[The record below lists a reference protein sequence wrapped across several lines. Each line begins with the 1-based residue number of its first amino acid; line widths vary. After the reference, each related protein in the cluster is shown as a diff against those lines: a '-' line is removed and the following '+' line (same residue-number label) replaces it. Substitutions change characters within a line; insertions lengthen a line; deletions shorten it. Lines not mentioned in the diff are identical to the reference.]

1 MAYIKDKGGCSRIMQ
16 TYLVRKFKDKFAY
29 AVCLACVIVAVIP
42 LGSILFEVTKNGLP
56 ALNMEFFI
64 EGPRAIGEP
73 GGGIANSI
81 QGTLI
86 LIGLTSLIGVPIGIL
101 SGIYL
106 AEFGNNKFGKIVRLT
121 NNILAQFPS
130 IVIGIFAYLTIVLL
144 IGSFSPLA
152 GAIALAI
159 IMIPI
164 ITRTTEESLKLV
176 PNTLREASMALG
188 IRRWRTIMSIVLV
201 SAKNGVVTGIMLS
214 ISRIA
219 GETAPLIMTILGSQW
234 FFSGLT
240 EPMDALT
247 LRIWRLALLP
257 YDYAHTTGW
266 GAALVLIIIVL
277 SLNILARILTRSKF
291 VLRGV

>member
-1 MAYIKDKGGCSRIMQ
+1 MEKYFVRKLKDKIAYI
-16 TYLVRKFKDKFAY
+16 A
-29 AVCLACVIVAVIP
+29 CLTCVIIAIIP
-42 LGSILFEVTKNGLP
+42 LGSILFEVAKNGLP
-56 ALNMEFFI
+56 AINIDFFTK
-64 EGPRAIGEP
+64 GPGIIGER

-106 AEFGNNKFGKIVRLT
+106 AEFGDNIFGKIVRLT
-121 NNILAQFPS
+121 NNVLAQFPS
-130 IVIGIFAYLTIVLL
+130 IVIGIFAYLVVVLA
-144 IGSFSPLA
+144 IGSFSPIA

-176 PNTLREASMALG
+176 PNSMREASMALG
-188 IRRWRTIMSIVLV
+188 IRRWRTTFSIVLV
-201 SAKNGVVTGIMLS
+201 AAKNGVVTGVMLS
-214 ISRIA
+214 IARIA

-247 LRIWRLALLP
+247 LRIWRLSLLP
-257 YDYAHTTGW
+257 YEHAHEIGW
-266 GAALVLIIIVL
+266 GAALVLVTLVL
-277 SLNILARILTRSKF
+277 SLNIIARLLTWSKY
-291 VLRGV
+291 RM

>member
-1 MAYIKDKGGCSRIMQ
+1 MQKYLIRKIKDKI
-16 TYLVRKFKDKFAY
+16 AY
-29 AVCLACVIVAVIP
+29 TVCLICVIIAIVP
-42 LGSILFEVTKNGLP
+42 LGSILFEVIKNGLP
-56 ALNMEFFI
+56 ALNTDFFTKVP
-64 EGPRAIGEP
+64 GPIGEP

-86 LIGLTSLIGVPIGIL
+86 LIGLTSLIGVPIGIM

-106 AEFGNNKFGKIVRLT
+106 AEFGNNQFGRIVRLT
-121 NNILAQFPS
+121 TNVLMQFPS
-130 IVIGIFAYLTIVLL
+130 IVIGMFAYLVMVVPL
-144 IGSFSPLA
+144 GSFSPLA

-159 IMIPI
+159 IMVPI
-164 ITRTTEESLKLV
+164 IARTTEESLKLV

-188 IRRWRTIMSIVLV
+188 IRRWRTIVSIVLV
-201 SAKNGVVTGIMLS
+201 SAKSGIVTGIMLS
-214 ISRIA
+214 IARIA

-257 YDYAHTTGW
+257 YEYAHTKGW
-266 GAALVLIIIVL
+266 GAALILILLVL
-277 SLNILARILTRSKF
+277 SLNVSARILIRSRYRVK
-291 VLRGV
+291 V